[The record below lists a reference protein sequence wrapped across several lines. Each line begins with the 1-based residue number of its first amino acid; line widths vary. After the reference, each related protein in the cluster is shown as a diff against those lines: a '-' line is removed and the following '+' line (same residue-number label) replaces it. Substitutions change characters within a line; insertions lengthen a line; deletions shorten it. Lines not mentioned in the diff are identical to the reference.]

1 MRAKI
6 QNALLPL
13 VGLPLWDGGRA
24 ADLTWLQFGQRRMVK
39 DFRGEPEE
47 VGEYALHLQCVWR
60 LVQGE
65 QVIIGQRDL
74 YYPAAPGR
82 TSPEVPAG
90 FTWDVQ
96 GANRLDYL
104 LDEFFHR
111 ANRELI
117 VERTEVGRAAAFA
130 IFFRDN
136 FVLEIF
142 PNDSFDEEHWR
153 LFRPYL
159 NEPHFVVTGKS
170 ASEE

>member
-6 QNALLPL
+6 HNALLPL
-13 VGLPLWDGGRA
+13 AGLPLWDVGRA
-24 ADLTWLQFGQRRMVK
+24 TDLTWLQFGQRRMVK
-39 DFRGEPEE
+39 DFRGEAKE

-74 YYPAAPGR
+74 YYPATPGR

-90 FTWDVQ
+90 FNWDVQ

-111 ANRELI
+111 SNQQLI
-117 VERTEVGRAAAFA
+117 VEHTEVGCAAAFA

>member
-1 MRAKI
+1 
-6 QNALLPL
+6 
-13 VGLPLWDGGRA
+13 
-24 ADLTWLQFGQRRMVK
+24 
-39 DFRGEPEE
+39 
-47 VGEYALHLQCVWR
+47 
-60 LVQGE
+60 VQGE

-74 YYPAAPGR
+74 YYPATPGR

-90 FTWDVQ
+90 FNWDVQ

-111 ANRELI
+111 SNQQLI
-117 VERTEVGRAAAFA
+117 VEHTEVGCAAAFA